1 MPPNDCALLRPF
13 RLPTLLGLFAAPA
26 TAAAT
31 TTVAWDAA
39 SAGPTWAWVLGGLLN
54 GVALL
59 LAVRAVRRHRLV
71 LHRLFGRPRHP
82 GDAVVSADWP
92 PVTVLVVGTGAGDSP
107 ASAGLAAVDYP
118 AERLTVVPVRS
129 HPGPR
134 IAPRSAIEA
143 TATEIV
149 VVLAADQCPT
159 PALIRRLA
167 APFLDPEVGAVTG
180 RAVPSSIDTGL
191 LARLDDLAR
200 TAHEQIGQQGR
211 MNLGQ
216 PPRLDDTVIALRR
229 SAVAAVGGWRD
240 DVPAPGED
248 LARRLQRDGW
258 TTVYQH
264 HAACLTATPSSG
276 DGASAAGDRVV
287 PVVIGLAGALL
298 YLTVP
303 LAWLTPALLVA
314 ALLLHGG
321 TGRIASGWEIA
332 AAARLE
338 RTRQRVRLIAFHGLG
353 AVLGTVRRPGERR

>member
-1 MPPNDCALLRPF
+1 MPSNDCALLRPF
-13 RLPTLLGLFAAPA
+13 RLPTLLGLIAAPA

-39 SAGPTWAWVLGGLLN
+39 SAGPAWAWVLGGLLN

-92 PVTVLVVGTGAGDSP
+92 AVTVLVVDTGAGDRP
-107 ASAGLAAVDYP
+107 ASTRLAAVDYP
-118 AERLTVVPVRS
+118 AERLTVVPVRG
-129 HPGPR
+129 HPGQR

-143 TATEIV
+143 AATEIV
-149 VVLAADQCPT
+149 VMVAADQHPA
-159 PALIRRLA
+159 PALIRRLV

-180 RAVPSSIDTGL
+180 RAVPSGVDTGL
-191 LARLDDLAR
+191 LARLDDLAGI
-200 TAHEQIGQQGR
+200 AHEQIGQQGR

-216 PPRLDDTVIALRR
+216 PPRLGETVIALRR

-240 DVPAPGED
+240 DAPNPGED
-248 LARRLQRDGW
+248 LAQRLQRDGW

-264 HAACLTATPSSG
+264 GAACLAAGPTTG
-276 DGASAAGDRVV
+276 HGTGAAGDRVV
-287 PVVIGLAGALL
+287 PVVVGLVAALL
-298 YLTVP
+298 YLVVP

-321 TGRIASGWEIA
+321 AGRVASGWEIA

-338 RTRQRVRLIAFHGLG
+338 RTRQRVRLLAFHGLG
-353 AVLGTVRRPGERR
+353 AVLGTARGPGDRP